1 MDSGSFD
8 VNETVEGFDGATRVF
23 AARTCAP
30 NHKTEVL
37 VLLLQ
42 LIQQIHITKIDNTK
56 FIFIIIYSFKY

>member
-30 NHKTEVL
+30 NHKTGSISSPTTVYTTNPYNSGLHYQVL
-37 VLLLQ
+37 
-42 LIQQIHITKIDNTK
+42 
-56 FIFIIIYSFKY
+56 FSIIYSFKY